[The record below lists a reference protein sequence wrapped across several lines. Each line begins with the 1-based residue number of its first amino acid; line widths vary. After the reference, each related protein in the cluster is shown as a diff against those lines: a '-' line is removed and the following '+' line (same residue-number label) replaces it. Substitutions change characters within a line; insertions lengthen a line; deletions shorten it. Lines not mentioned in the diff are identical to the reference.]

1 MAQRDLYSVLG
12 VDKKASPEE
21 IKKAYRK
28 LARKYHPDTNSGD
41 NQAEERFKEI
51 SAAYDVLGDPDKRK
65 QYDRGGL
72 FAGAGRPGGPTG
84 FDTGSFSDILSNL
97 FGGSG
102 AAGGRTGQ
110 RGPRAER
117 GRDLE
122 AEVSISFDQAIEG
135 AQVPLTVPT
144 SQMCGTCRG
153 TGAKPGTAPK
163 VCPRCQGRG
172 IESQGQGLF
181 SISQP
186 CSRCNGTGA
195 IIEDPCPT
203 CQGSGA
209 VRTVKKYRVNIPAGV
224 RDGSRVRLAGKGEP
238 GRSGGPAGDLYVIT
252 RVSDSPIFKRK
263 GDNVEVEVPLTIPEA
278 IRGAEVEVPTLG
290 GRKKLRVPAGTKHG
304 TVQRLRGEG
313 PPRLS
318 GKTRGDIHYRFV
330 IDVPASLSQ
339 EQSEA
344 VEKLSEVM
352 NGNPR
357 ARLFSMSVRR
367 HTTAR
372 VTVDHQRGVFMISV
386 AAELADMHPQT
397 LRMYEAR
404 GLIEPKR
411 SPKGTRLYSQ
421 ADVDRLRR
429 IQEMTSDLG
438 LNLAGVERVLELEE
452 QLERASRRLEALE
465 RRSAQM
471 RAEMEAEI
479 ERVRKS
485 FKAELVPYKG
495 TTDLIRADDVR
506 PPRRTIRV
514 QRER

>member
-1 MAQRDLYSVLG
+1 VAPRDLYSVLG
-12 VDKKASPEE
+12 VDKKASPDE

-28 LARKYHPDTNSGD
+28 LARKYHPDTNPGD
-41 NQAEERFKEI
+41 KKAEERFKEI

-72 FAGAGRPGGPTG
+72 FGGAGRPGGAGPGG
-84 FDTGSFSDILSNL
+84 FDAGSFSDILSNL
-97 FGGSG
+97 FGGG
-102 AAGGRTGQ
+102 GGGGAGGRTGT

-122 AEVSISFDQAIEG
+122 AEVSISFEQSVDG
-135 AQVPLTVPT
+135 AQIPLTVPT
-144 SQMCGTCRG
+144 AQMCGTCRG

-186 CSRCNGTGA
+186 CSRCGGTGA

-203 CQGSGA
+203 CHGSGS

-238 GRSGGPAGDLYVIT
+238 GRNGGPPGDLYVIT
-252 RVSDSPIFKRK
+252 RVSDSPVFRRK

-278 IRGAEVEVPTLG
+278 IRGAEVEVPTLS

-304 TVQRLRGEG
+304 TVQRLRAEG

-318 GKTRGDIHYRFV
+318 GKGRGDIHYRFV
-330 IDVPASLSQ
+330 IDVPASLSD

-344 VEKLSEVM
+344 VEKLSQVM

-357 ARLFSMSVRR
+357 ARLF
-367 HTTAR
+367 T
-372 VTVDHQRGVFMISV
+372 
-386 AAELADMHPQT
+386 
-397 LRMYEAR
+397 
-404 GLIEPKR
+404 
-411 SPKGTRLYSQ
+411 
-421 ADVDRLRR
+421 
-429 IQEMTSDLG
+429 
-438 LNLAGVERVLELEE
+438 
-452 QLERASRRLEALE
+452 
-465 RRSAQM
+465 
-471 RAEMEAEI
+471 
-479 ERVRKS
+479 
-485 FKAELVPYKG
+485 
-495 TTDLIRADDVR
+495 
-506 PPRRTIRV
+506 
-514 QRER
+514 